1 MKKPFKHQVTR
12 LPKILT
18 CQRDFY
24 QVDSFMAMV
33 EKGEV
38 NVAVSGDELNGLIV
52 MKSLD
57 KVSYSV
63 VDNLEPWCDFFSQV
77 AIATNTPYD
86 DKPMRQFITK
96 LKVDMPLTLKNV
108 QQVKEERH
116 AAEVEPL
123 LDEQARIP
131 RLEEFRSRIHPEA
144 PAVEARDA
152 DEHPGQDPQAEQAF
166 EVETA
171 VPV

>member
-24 QVDSFMAMV
+24 QVDTFMAMV

-38 NVAVSGDELNGLIV
+38 DVAVSGDELNGLIV
-52 MKSLD
+52 MKSFD

-96 LKVDMPLTLKNV
+96 LKVDMPLTLKHV
-108 QQVKEERH
+108 QQVKDIINQQRKLYMK
-116 AAEVEPL
+116 APGNVI
-123 LDEQARIP
+123 DKIQARIMDQ
-131 RLEEFRSRIHPEA
+131 LAQEA
-144 PAVEARDA
+144 AA
-152 DEHPGQDPQAEQAF
+152 
-166 EVETA
+166 
-171 VPV
+171 

>member
-1 MKKPFKHQVTR
+1 MKEPFKHQVTR

-24 QVDSFMAMV
+24 QVDTFMAMV

-96 LKVDMPLTLKNV
+96 LKVDMPLTLKHV
-108 QQVKEERH
+108 QQVKDVVNQQRKLYMK
-116 AAEVEPL
+116 APGNVI
-123 LDEQARIP
+123 DKIQARIMDQ
-131 RLEEFRSRIHPEA
+131 LAQEA
-144 PAVEARDA
+144 AA
-152 DEHPGQDPQAEQAF
+152 
-166 EVETA
+166 
-171 VPV
+171 

>member
-24 QVDSFMAMV
+24 QVDTFMAMV

-38 NVAVSGDELNGLIV
+38 DVAVSGDELNGLIV

-96 LKVDMPLTLKNV
+96 LKVDMPLTLKHV
-108 QQVKEERH
+108 QQVKDIINQQRKLYMK
-116 AAEVEPL
+116 APGNVI
-123 LDEQARIP
+123 DKIQARIMDQ
-131 RLEEFRSRIHPEA
+131 LAQEA
-144 PAVEARDA
+144 AA
-152 DEHPGQDPQAEQAF
+152 
-166 EVETA
+166 
-171 VPV
+171 

>member
-24 QVDSFMAMV
+24 QVDTFMAMV

-38 NVAVSGDELNGLIV
+38 DVAVSGDELNGLIV

-96 LKVDMPLTLKNV
+96 LKVDMPLTLKHV
-108 QQVKEERH
+108 QQVKDIINQQRRLYMK
-116 AAEVEPL
+116 APGNII
-123 LDEQARIP
+123 DKIQARIMDQ
-131 RLEEFRSRIHPEA
+131 LAEEA
-144 PAVEARDA
+144 AA
-152 DEHPGQDPQAEQAF
+152 
-166 EVETA
+166 
-171 VPV
+171 

>member
-1 MKKPFKHQVTR
+1 MKKTFKHQVTR
-12 LPKILT
+12 LPKIIT

-24 QVDSFMAMV
+24 QVDTFMAMV

-96 LKVDMPLTLKNV
+96 LKVDMPLTLKHV
-108 QQVKEERH
+108 QQVKDIINQQRKLYMK
-116 AAEVEPL
+116 APGNII
-123 LDEQARIP
+123 DKIQARIMDQ
-131 RLEEFRSRIHPEA
+131 LAQEA
-144 PAVEARDA
+144 AA
-152 DEHPGQDPQAEQAF
+152 
-166 EVETA
+166 
-171 VPV
+171 

>member
-1 MKKPFKHQVTR
+1 MTKKPFKHQVTR

-24 QVDSFMAMV
+24 QVDTFMAMV

-96 LKVDMPLTLKNV
+96 LKVDMPLTLKHV
-108 QQVKEERH
+108 QQVKEVINQQRQLYMK
-116 AAEVEPL
+116 APGNVI
-123 LDEQARIP
+123 DKIQARIMDQ
-131 RLEEFRSRIHPEA
+131 LAQEA
-144 PAVEARDA
+144 AA
-152 DEHPGQDPQAEQAF
+152 
-166 EVETA
+166 
-171 VPV
+171 

>member
-24 QVDSFMAMV
+24 QVDTFMAMV

-108 QQVKEERH
+108 QQVKDVINQQRQLYMK
-116 AAEVEPL
+116 APGNVI
-123 LDEQARIP
+123 DKIQARIMDQ
-131 RLEEFRSRIHPEA
+131 LAQEA
-144 PAVEARDA
+144 AA
-152 DEHPGQDPQAEQAF
+152 
-166 EVETA
+166 
-171 VPV
+171 